1 MKRTCEQLKEVD
13 EVVAS
18 LYNKIPTLKNTK
30 FAYAYKRFF
39 EKNLKLIFDEIR
51 EEILDVRINN
61 ALEDKETKEILVDST
76 NERGYKFDREGLKN
90 VMKEEKKIFDKF
102 NKKEI
107 EIEPYFTD
115 YIPEEIE
122 EHQREF
128 LKGLIIK

>member
-51 EEILDVRINN
+51 EEILDIRVNN